1 MEETSKSRYN
11 RNYYETHKEQ
21 FREYARNYYYR
32 NKHKIVRHSK
42 SKQKHYYL
50 ATELDTN
57 ATQKFKTVK
66 ALSKF
71 LGYSRSTITRRI
83 INKTP
88 IENYL
93 IQRIPE
99 LWQE

>member
-11 RNYYETHKEQ
+11 RKYYEAHKEQ

-32 NKHKIVRHSK
+32 NRHKITRHSK

-50 ATELDTN
+50 ATELNTN
-57 ATQKFKTVK
+57 ESRKFKTVQN
-66 ALSKF
+66 LEKF